1 MLAFFL
7 GKTRKG
13 LNLRAVGESPATADA
28 AGINVTVY
36 KYCLLYTSLCRK
48 SLEEI
53 ENFTEKLDKES
64 RKEFQNV
71 LDTYLELT
79 YLEKR
84 QSFCDGFRIGAGVM
98 CEIFHGRSV
107 RSNL

>member
-1 MLAFFL
+1 M
-7 GKTRKG
+7 K
-13 LNLRAVGESPATADA
+13 NLLEQLYAGELVPAELKIEGNEEYEA
-28 AGINVTVY
+28 
-36 KYCLLYTSLCRK
+36 LCRK

-98 CEIFHGRSV
+98 CEIFHDRSV
-107 RSNL
+107 RSTL

>member
-1 MLAFFL
+1 MVSS
-7 GKTRKG
+7 KK
-13 LNLRAVGESPATADA
+13 SPFHVA
-28 AGINVTVY
+28 
-36 KYCLLYTSLCRK
+36 L
-48 SLEEI
+48 I
-53 ENFTEKLDKES
+53 EASVRHKEES

-79 YLEKR
+79 YFEKR

-98 CEIFHGRSV
+98 CEIFHDRSV

>member
-1 MLAFFL
+1 M
-7 GKTRKG
+7 K
-13 LNLRAVGESPATADA
+13 NLLEQLYAGELVPAELKIEGNEHSEA
-28 AGINVTVY
+28 
-36 KYCLLYTSLCRK
+36 LCRK

-98 CEIFHGRSV
+98 CEIFHDRSV

>member
-1 MLAFFL
+1 M
-7 GKTRKG
+7 K
-13 LNLRAVGESPATADA
+13 NLLEQLYAGELVPAELKIEGNDA
-28 AGINVTVY
+28 YEA
-36 KYCLLYTSLCRK
+36 LCRK

-53 ENFTEKLDKES
+53 ENFTEKLDKGS

-98 CEIFHGRSV
+98 CEIFHDRSD

>member
-1 MLAFFL
+1 M
-7 GKTRKG
+7 K
-13 LNLRAVGESPATADA
+13 NLLEQLYAGELVPAELKIEGNEEYEA
-28 AGINVTVY
+28 
-36 KYCLLYTSLCRK
+36 LCRK

-98 CEIFHGRSV
+98 CEIFHDRSV
-107 RSNL
+107 RINL

>member
-1 MLAFFL
+1 MKSLLEQLYA
-7 GKTRKG
+7 
-13 LNLRAVGESPATADA
+13 GELVPAELKIEGNEEYEA
-28 AGINVTVY
+28 
-36 KYCLLYTSLCRK
+36 LCRN

-53 ENFTEKLDKES
+53 DHCTDKLATE
-64 RKEFQNV
+64 RRTQFQNV

-98 CEIFHGRSV
+98 CEIFHDRSV

>member
-1 MLAFFL
+1 M
-7 GKTRKG
+7 K
-13 LNLRAVGESPATADA
+13 NLLEQLYAGELVPAELKIEENEEYEA
-28 AGINVTVY
+28 
-36 KYCLLYTSLCRK
+36 LCRK

-64 RKEFQNV
+64 RKEFQNI

-98 CEIFHGRSV
+98 CEVFQDRASRAG
-107 RSNL
+107 LW

>member
-1 MLAFFL
+1 M
-7 GKTRKG
+7 K
-13 LNLRAVGESPATADA
+13 NLLEQLYAGELVPAELKIEGNEEYEA
-28 AGINVTVY
+28 
-36 KYCLLYTSLCRK
+36 LCRK

-64 RKEFQNV
+64 RKEFQK
-71 LDTYLELT
+71 ELT

-98 CEIFHGRSV
+98 CEIFHDRSV